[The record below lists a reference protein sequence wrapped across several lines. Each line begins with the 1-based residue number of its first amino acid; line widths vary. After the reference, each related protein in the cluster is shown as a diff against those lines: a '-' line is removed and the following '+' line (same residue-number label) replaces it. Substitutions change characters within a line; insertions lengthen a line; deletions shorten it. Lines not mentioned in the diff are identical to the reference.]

1 LPGVGLVKAAQKAVP
16 NQRADNLA
24 MRTRRLL
31 EPPSHRGPFL
41 VVADKTSLLTHA
53 GQASTKIMILPARG
67 RGGVVAGYEKNSLS
81 GVRGKIP
88 GRLAQPRQSL
98 CQILGVTKFLQSDDN
113 SAIFAA
119 NCDQSEVK
127 DTLLTMDLERVVNLL
142 LLGQ

>member
-1 LPGVGLVKAAQKAVP
+1 
-16 NQRADNLA
+16 
-24 MRTRRLL
+24 
-31 EPPSHRGPFL
+31 
-41 VVADKTSLLTHA
+41 
-53 GQASTKIMILPARG
+53 
-67 RGGVVAGYEKNSLS
+67 VAGYEKNSLS

-127 DTLLTMDLERVVNLL
+127 DSYLSHSRSAYRLGLFVGDRPQLLNPIDLIE
-142 LLGQ
+142 LGLDGLR